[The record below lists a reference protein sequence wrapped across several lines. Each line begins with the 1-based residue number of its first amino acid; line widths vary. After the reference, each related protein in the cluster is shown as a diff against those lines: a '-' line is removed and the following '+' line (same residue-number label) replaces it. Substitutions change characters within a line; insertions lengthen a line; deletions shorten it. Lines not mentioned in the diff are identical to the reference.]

1 MSETW
6 ELFALKHARPQHP
19 PKKFLHGNS
28 TVQVESEH
36 STLHTKHN
44 LEKKNLLLP
53 AVPTHKKTRE
63 GPFTPLPATSHSLHG
78 NSIPNIGC
86 HYFWPGLIALPKNTL
101 PYLFTNFA
109 TSENLEMAKGKK
121 D

>member
-1 MSETW
+1 MSEIW
-6 ELFALKHARPQHP
+6 ELFALTHPGPQQP

-44 LEKKNLLLP
+44 LEKKKPLLP
-53 AVPTHKKTRE
+53 PVPTHKKTRE
-63 GPFTPLPATSHSLHG
+63 GHDKRLL
-78 NSIPNIGC
+78 IGC
-86 HYFWPGLIALPKNTL
+86 MEILFLILGATIFGL
-101 PYLFTNFA
+101 
-109 TSENLEMAKGKK
+109 